1 LTASPD
7 ALRISK
13 SEIAS
18 NGYFQEVPMTVA
30 TQGGEARVVL
40 DNVNWTIFEALT
52 ATTGPRRGRL
62 AYEEGVLEIMS
73 PSSEHEII
81 KSGIS
86 LLVAAYAQEMEI
98 DMVAVGST
106 TLKRQLKQRGVE
118 PDESYYVQNEPVV
131 RGRTD
136 IDLGKDPPP
145 DLVIEVQLTPSSLD
159 KLGLYAAM
167 GVPEVWLWEENRL
180 KVYWSSG
187 PSADAAAPYTEQER
201 SRALPG
207 LSLETLV
214 SFLRGLKEKSIMRL
228 ANEFRSWLRDRA
240 QGAR

>member
-1 LTASPD
+1 MA
-7 ALRISK
+7 
-13 SEIAS
+13 
-18 NGYFQEVPMTVA
+18 VA

-40 DNVNWTIFEALT
+40 DNVNWAIFEALT
-52 ATTGPRRGRL
+52 EKTGLRRGRL
-62 AYEEGVLEIMS
+62 AYEEGTLEIMS

-81 KSGIS
+81 KSSIS

-106 TLKRQLKQRGVE
+106 TLKRQLKRRGVE
-118 PDESYYVQNEPVV
+118 PDESYYVQNEPIV

-136 IDLGKDPPP
+136 IDLEKDPPP

-167 GVPEVWLWEENRL
+167 GVPEVWMWEDDRL

-187 PSADAAAPYTEQER
+187 SGPDTADPAAPYTEQTR

-207 LSLETLV
+207 LPLETLV
-214 SFLRGLKEKSIMRL
+214 GFLRGLKEKSIMRL
-228 ANEFRSWLRDRA
+228 ANEFRSWLRARA
-240 QGAR
+240 QTET